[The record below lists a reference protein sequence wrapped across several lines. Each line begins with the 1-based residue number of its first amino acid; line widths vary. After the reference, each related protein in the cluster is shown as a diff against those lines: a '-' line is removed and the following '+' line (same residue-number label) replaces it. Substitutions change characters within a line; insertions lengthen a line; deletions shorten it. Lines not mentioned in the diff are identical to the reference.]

1 MKHEFYIPN
10 RDIIQKIEDIYA
22 QRDVSIDFGDEVSLT
37 DQSQAEDCDIN
48 VIVARAQKGGYV
60 PQLQMMPEYFDVSE
74 IGDFEA
80 AQNTFARAKSQFEM
94 LPSDIRDKFSHDALT
109 FYKSVANKPEL
120 LEELGLID
128 KIQMPAELKPA
139 EPPAEPPAEQK

>member
-1 MKHEFYIPN
+1 M
-10 RDIIQKIEDIYA
+10 RDIVKNIEDVYA

-60 PQLQMMPEYFDVSE
+60 PQLQMAPEYFDVSE

-94 LPSDIRDKFSHDALT
+94 LPSEIRDKFSHDALT
-109 FYKSVANKPEL
+109 FYKSVAQKPEL
-120 LEELGLID
+120 LSELGLVD
-128 KIQMPAELKPA
+128 AIQLPEEQKPA
-139 EPPAEPPAEQK
+139 EPVSQPPAEQK